1 MIRNYIKIAW
11 RNLWKNRAYSAINIF
26 GLALGM
32 MVSTLIALWIQNEAT
47 YDRFYSTTD
56 NLYQVFTADE
66 FEGEKH
72 AWGATPAILGPVLKQ
87 EHPEIDEVVRT
98 YRVGGLLH
106 IGEKRFNAA
115 GIAADSSFFK
125 LFDFKFLHGNSEQ
138 AIVNPNDVVITALLA
153 NKFFGKTDVV
163 GETIQVDTTA
173 SLTITGVIEDIPHN
187 SRFHQIEYFRSWS
200 YLDQWGSVNY
210 QYWTGYNY
218 ETFVLLNG
226 KVSHDAIN
234 QKIKNLVVDHSA
246 GETAATIFL
255 HPANKWHLY
264 DKSVNGEMVAGQIN
278 TVRLFA
284 LVGIFILIIACIN
297 FVNLSTAKGE
307 KRAKEVGVRKVVG
320 ARKTSL
326 IGQFLSESILL
337 ATIAAILSLVLTIL
351 SLPIFNK
358 IMGEELVIN
367 FNQPVFWILF
377 IVFTL
382 FTGFIAGIYPAF
394 FLSSFKVIK
403 TLKGTFVSDIGNIT
417 PRRILVVLQFTFSIC
432 LIICTLIVSRQIQY
446 GQDRDNGYNKD
457 QLVYVSLAGDLE
469 KNYSVIKNEL
479 LASNIAESV
488 TITSGPITRSN
499 TNSWAYSWT
508 NSIPEDYNTV
518 FYTMSSDANFLQ
530 TMGVELKE
538 GRDIDVYKHPSDSMA
553 ILLNETAVKRMGL
566 KDPLNA
572 EIHRNIE
579 EDNPQTWH
587 VVGVVKDFILNSPY
601 EEVEPMMI
609 FGPASWFRYI
619 HIRLNAHNDMLA
631 NIDRMKKIFEKYNPN
646 YPFDYQFADEAY
658 TRKFAKQQ
666 QVASLTSVF
675 SGLAILIA
683 CLGLLGLVA
692 YTTQQRSKEIG
703 IRKVLGAS
711 VSGIVRL
718 LSKDFIVLVL
728 IAIVI
733 ASPIAWWAMNS
744 WLDDFAYRIEIQWWM
759 FVLAGLAA
767 LAIALITV
775 SSQAIKAA
783 IANPVDSLR
792 DE

>member
-1 MIRNYIKIAW
+1 MIKNYIKIAW

-66 FEGEKH
+66 FDGEKH

-98 YRVGGLLH
+98 RGLNYLLRV
-106 IGEKRFNAA
+106 EDNRFNTW
-115 GIAADSSFFK
+115 GLAADSSFFK
-125 LFDFKFLHGNSEQ
+125 LFDFKFIAGSNKDPIASPRD
-138 AIVNPNDVVITALLA
+138 IVITESLA
-153 NKFFGKTDVV
+153 NKLFGKTDVV
-163 GETIQVDTTA
+163 GQTIQVDTLVGMA
-173 SLTITGVIEDIPHN
+173 ITGVIENIPKN
-187 SRFHQIEYFRSWS
+187 SRFHHVEYFASWS
-200 YLDQWGSVNY
+200 FLENNVSVNY

-218 ETFVLLNG
+218 ETFVLLNDQ
-226 KVSHDAIN
+226 VSFEATN
-234 QKIKNLVVDHSA
+234 KKIANLVVNHSN

-264 DKSVNGEMVAGQIN
+264 NKSENGQMVAGQIN

-284 LVGIFILIIACIN
+284 LIGVFILVIACIN

-337 ATIAAILSLVLTIL
+337 AAIAATLSLLLTIL
-351 SLPIFNK
+351 CLPIFNR
-358 IMGEELVIN
+358 IMDEQLVVN
-367 FNQPVFWILF
+367 FTQPLFWILF

-432 LIICTLIVSRQIQY
+432 LIICTLIIAKQIRY
-446 GQDRDNGYNKD
+446 GQDRDNGYNQN
-457 QLVYVSLAGDLE
+457 QLVYTSLQGDLK
-469 KNYSVIKNEL
+469 KNYEVIKNEL
-479 LASNIAESV
+479 LSSGAAASV
-488 TITSGPITRSN
+488 TITSGPITQ
-499 TNSWAYSWT
+499 TNSNSWGYNWV
-508 NSIPEDYNTV
+508 NSVPEDYNTV
-518 FYTMSSDANFLQ
+518 FYTLSSDVNFIE

-553 ILLNETAVKRMGL
+553 VLLNETAVKRMRL
-566 KDPLNA
+566 TDPLNA

-579 EDNPQTWH
+579 EDNPTTWH

-601 EEVEPMMI
+601 EEVEPMII

-619 HIRLNAHNDMLA
+619 NIRLNAHNDMSA
-631 NIDRMKKIFEKYNPN
+631 NIDKMKEIFEKYNPK

-658 TRKFAKQQ
+658 LRKFSKQQ

-718 LSKDFIVLVL
+718 LSKDFLVLVL
-728 IAIVI
+728 IAILV
-733 ASPIAWWAMNS
+733 ATPIAWWAMSN
-744 WLDDFAYRIEIQWWM
+744 WLEDFTYRIEIQWWM
-759 FVLAGLAA
+759 FALAGLGAV
-767 LAIALITV
+767 LIALITV

>member
-1 MIRNYIKIAW
+1 MIRNYLKIAW
-11 RNLWKNRAYSAINIF
+11 RNLWKNKVFSAINIF
-26 GLALGM
+26 GLALGLT
-32 MVSTLIALWIQNEAT
+32 VSTLIALWIQNEVT
-47 YDRFYSTTD
+47 YDRFYGTTD
-56 NLYQVFTADE
+56 RLYQVFTSDE
-66 FEGEKH
+66 FDGEKH
-72 AWGATPAILGPVLKQ
+72 AWGATPGILGPVLKQ

-98 YRVGGLLH
+98 YRIGGLLH
-106 IGEKRFNAA
+106 IGDKRFNAA
-115 GIAADSSFFK
+115 GVAADSSFFK
-125 LFDFKFLHGNSEQ
+125 LFDFKFFHGNSEK
-138 AIVNPNDVVITALLA
+138 AILNPNDVVITASLA

-163 GETIQVDTTA
+163 GETIQIDTTA
-173 SLTITGVIEDIPHN
+173 SLTVTGVIEDIPHN

-200 YLDQWGSVNY
+200 YLDQRGSVNY

-226 KVSHDAIN
+226 KVSHNAVN
-234 QKIKNLVVDHSA
+234 QKIKNLVVDHSN

-255 HPANKWHLY
+255 HPASKWHLY

-284 LVGIFILIIACIN
+284 LVGVFILIIACIN

-337 ATIAAILSLVLTIL
+337 ASIAAILSLMLTIV
-351 SLPIFNK
+351 SLPVFNK
-358 IMGEELVIN
+358 IMGEELVVN

-382 FTGFIAGIYPAF
+382 FTGFFAGIYPAF

-403 TLKGTFVSDIGNIT
+403 TLKGTSTSDIGNIT

-446 GQDRDNGYNKD
+446 GQDRDNGYNQD
-457 QLVYVSLAGDLE
+457 NLVYISLQGDLE
-469 KNYSVIKNEL
+469 KNYEVIKNEL
-479 LASNIAESV
+479 LSSNVAESV
-488 TITSGPITRSN
+488 NISSGSITRPNMDSWGYN
-499 TNSWAYSWT
+499 WANSK
-508 NSIPEDYNTV
+508 PEDYNVV
-518 FYTMSSDANFLQ
+518 FFTMTSDANFVE
-530 TMGVELKE
+530 TMGVTLKE
-538 GRDIDVYKHPSDSMA
+538 GRDIDVYKHPSDSKA
-553 ILLNETAVKRMGL
+553 ILLNETAVKRMRL
-566 KDPLNA
+566 TDPLNA

-579 EDNPQTWH
+579 DDNPQTWH

-609 FGPASWFRYI
+609 FGPSWARYI
-619 HIRLNAHNDMLA
+619 HIRLNAHNNMLG
-631 NIDRMKKIFEKYNPN
+631 NIEKMKEIFEKYNPN

-666 QVASLTSVF
+666 QIASLTSVF

-711 VSGIVRL
+711 VSGIVSL
-718 LSKDFIVLVL
+718 LSKDFIKLVL

-744 WLDDFAYRIEIQWWM
+744 WLDDFAYRIEMQWWM

-767 LAIALITV
+767 LAIALVTV
-775 SSQAIKAA
+775 SSQAIKVA